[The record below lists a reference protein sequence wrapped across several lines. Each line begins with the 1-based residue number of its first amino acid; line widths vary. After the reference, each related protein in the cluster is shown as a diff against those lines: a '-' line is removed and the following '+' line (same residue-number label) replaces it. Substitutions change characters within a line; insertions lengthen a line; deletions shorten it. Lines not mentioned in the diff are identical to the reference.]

1 MFCHY
6 SEKLSAFA
14 NIEILYYGIIHMKTS
29 YSSNNLPFILFLST
43 AVSVVDLRET
53 SASDI
58 GVTGGEE
65 TSLLSLLCLA
75 SNNLFTVIIGVR

>member
-1 MFCHY
+1 M
-6 SEKLSAFA
+6 E
-14 NIEILYYGIIHMKTS
+14 GIIEYTVNHIQ
-29 YSSNNLPFILFLST
+29 NFLRLST
-43 AVSVVDLRET
+43 CSVAQLLTRIPLSFSCQTAASVVGLRET